1 MPASGIILNV
11 LKPPGMTSH
20 DVIDALR
27 AIAKMKRVGH
37 AGTLDPA
44 AAGVLLVMTG
54 GRARLSSYLMA
65 YDKKYRVEVTFGVAT
80 DTGDPQGEIIEEM
93 DASGVSEAEVAE
105 ATTALKG
112 IILMKPHKFS
122 AAKVHGER
130 AYDIARRGDEPD
142 LAERAVV
149 LHQVRLLKF
158 DGGKNP
164 RALIEVHC
172 GKGTYVR
179 SLAEMIAR
187 RVGNCGHAS
196 FVLRTEVG
204 PISINDARTIEELRE
219 LAERGELD
227 SASLPI
233 EEVLSGYPRA
243 RVTPEQ
249 VRMLSHGTAVPTTE
263 GGRLGDVVALY
274 DEADELV
281 GMAEIRGAQPQ
292 VLQPRLVLR
301 PGA

>member
-158 DGGKNP
+158 DGGGRT
-164 RALIEVHC
+164 RA
-172 GKGTYVR
+172 R
-179 SLAEMIAR
+179 SSRSTAAR
-187 RVGNCGHAS
+187 
-196 FVLRTEVG
+196 
-204 PISINDARTIEELRE
+204 ARTC
-219 LAERGELD
+219 
-227 SASLPI
+227 
-233 EEVLSGYPRA
+233 
-243 RVTPEQ
+243 
-249 VRMLSHGTAVPTTE
+249 
-263 GGRLGDVVALY
+263 GRW
-274 DEADELV
+274 
-281 GMAEIRGAQPQ
+281 R
-292 VLQPRLVLR
+292 R
-301 PGA
+301 

>member
-1 MPASGIILNV
+1 MSASGIILNL

-20 DVIDALR
+20 DVIDTMR
-27 AIAKMKRVGH
+27 HIARIKRVGH

-93 DASGVSEAEVAE
+93 DASGVGEDEVGEAA
-105 ATTALKG
+105 AALKG
-112 IILMKPHKFS
+112 IILMKPHRFS

-130 AYDIARRGDEPD
+130 AYDIARRGEEPE
-142 LAERAVV
+142 LEERAVV

-204 PISINDARTIEELRE
+204 PISIKDSHTFEELRE
-219 LAERGELD
+219 LAERGELA
-227 SASLPI
+227 SASLPL
-233 EEVLSGYPRA
+233 ETVLSGYPKA
-243 RVTPEQ
+243 KVTPEQ
-249 VRMLSHGTAVPTTE
+249 VRMLAHGTAVPTTE
-263 GGRLGDVVALY
+263 GGRLGDVVAIY

-292 VLQPRLVLR
+292 VLQPRLVLQA
-301 PGA
+301 GA